1 MPHISTEIGSSRNFF
16 IQTRSPPVQ
25 ELKVWNHIERRKNE
39 IALEMSPLHRQEFK
53 HQLLRLNPLARTLQ
67 LNESKML
74 LPLKKRIGKKKK
86 EGFDREMSPD
96 VEILAEKEAFRT
108 RGAT

>member
-1 MPHISTEIGSSRNFF
+1 
-16 IQTRSPPVQ
+16 
-25 ELKVWNHIERRKNE
+25 
-39 IALEMSPLHRQEFK
+39 
-53 HQLLRLNPLARTLQ
+53 
-67 LNESKML
+67 ML